1 MRVAVTVRRIL
12 AFVTNALAVLG
23 ATAGLACA
31 QPFPAKQIEFVV
43 HTSPGGGTDVF
54 ARAVTEMLAREKLIT
69 QPMLVNNRVGGGGN
83 IAFSHMKAKKG
94 DPYSVLTVATGSLL
108 AAASRTELGLGLENY
123 TLLSFFAMD
132 PQVISVSAD
141 SKWKSL
147 KEIVDTS
154 RREPNSLTMAVT
166 TALGVSRHLL
176 YLLDKEYGAK
186 IKFVAFK
193 SGADAVVS
201 VVGGHVQVTA
211 ENLSEMFAHVEAK
224 KLRVLAVT
232 GEKRLAAVPDAP
244 TMLELGYPWV
254 LGTGRGFAMPAGVP
268 KEAAATMEAT
278 LRKLHQTATWKDFAA
293 KNMYEDKYMN
303 SAEFSD
309 YMHKRSA
316 ELREFLIAVGAIQK
330 P

>member
-1 MRVAVTVRRIL
+1 MSLAAIARRIVALCTSACVLL
-12 AFVTNALAVLG
+12 AASAGFVS
-23 ATAGLACA
+23 A
-31 QPFPAKQIEFVV
+31 QPFPAKAIEFVV

-54 ARAVTEMLAREKLIT
+54 ARAITEMLNREKLIT

-83 IAFSHMKAKKG
+83 IAFSHMKSKRG
-94 DPYSVLTVATGSLL
+94 DPHVVLTIATGSLL
-108 AAASRTELGLGLENY
+108 AAAARTELGLGLENY

-132 PQVISVSAD
+132 PQVISVAAD

-147 KEIVDTS
+147 KEIVDVS

-166 TALGVSRHLL
+166 TALGVSRHFL
-176 YLLDKEYGAK
+176 YLIEKETGAK

-201 VVGGHVQVTA
+201 VVGGHVHFTA
-211 ENLSEMFAHVEAK
+211 ENLSEMLGHVEAK

-232 GEKRLAAVPDAP
+232 GEKRLSAVPDAP
-244 TMLELGYPWV
+244 TLLELGYPWV

-268 KEAAATMEAT
+268 KEAAAAMEAT
-278 LRKLHQTATWKDFAA
+278 LRKLHQTQTWKDFAA
-293 KNMYEDKYMN
+293 RNMYEDRYMG
-303 SAEFSD
+303 SAEFAD
-309 YMHKRSA
+309 YMQKRSG
-316 ELREFLIAVGAIQK
+316 ELREFLIAVGAVPK